1 MRILLVKP
9 NPQLLV
15 ARRLQEGFLH
25 LEPLE
30 LEMVAGGIPPEDD
43 VVIQDLSFEK
53 DPVLGFQNK
62 LIQFD
67 PQIVGFTGY
76 STQAAMVKS
85 LAALAKKINPGIIT
99 VVGGTHATIIPADY
113 KVEGI
118 DLIVRGEGGTA
129 FAVILKRYKNGEPL
143 AFGDTVLS
151 PGDAD
156 FEAKAAGLPP
166 EFPEVADIPH
176 ARRDLVDRSRYFCVW
191 TSSTDKKLD
200 TIFPRTASVRT
211 STGCAFTCSFCVV
224 HHLMRGKYLQR
235 QPEDVVDEIE
245 KIPED
250 HIYFVDDETFLNSD
264 RLTKIANLLIE
275 KGIRKK
281 YISWARSD
289 TIVKHPDLFR
299 LWKKAGLSV
308 VYVGLEAMV
317 GSRLDKYNKRTNVEI
332 NRQAIA
338 LLREIGI
345 TLHASFMVDPDFSV
359 EDFRLLEKE
368 VIKVCPAEV
377 SFTVFSPSPG
387 TELWKHHKNDYIV
400 DPYLYYD
407 CMHTILPTRLDLK
420 LFYAHF
426 AKLSRVALQA
436 NPLRVN
442 KVKVPFREIIK
453 VIALGTRYIF
463 ALRNIYKA
471 YLPKNSLNPTETAS
485 KIKRTAERLAQQK
498 G

>member
-15 ARRLQEGFLH
+15 AKRLQEGFLH

-30 LEMVAGGIPPEDD
+30 LEMVAGGLAPEDE

-53 DPVLGFQNK
+53 DPVAGFLNK
-62 LIQFD
+62 VRTFD

-76 STQAAMVKS
+76 SSQSGMVKK
-85 LAALAKKINPGIIT
+85 LAAETKKINPGITT

-113 KVEGI
+113 NTDGI
-118 DLIVRGEGGTA
+118 DIIVRGEGGTA
-129 FAVILKRYKNGEPL
+129 FRSLVDRFKKGLPL
-143 AFGDTVLS
+143 AFGDAVLS
-151 PGDAD
+151 PKDSEFAK
-156 FEAKAAGLPP
+156 KAALPPP
-166 EFPEVADIPH
+166 EFPDVADIPR

-211 STGCAFTCSFCVV
+211 STGCAFSCSFCVV

-245 KIPED
+245 KIPEN
-250 HIYFVDDETFLNSD
+250 HIYFVDDETFLNKD
-264 RLTKIANLLIE
+264 RLTKIATLLLE
-275 KGIRKK
+275 KGIKKK
-281 YISWARSD
+281 YISWARAD
-289 TIVKHPDLFR
+289 TIVKHPELFR
-299 LWKKAGLSV
+299 LWKQAGLSV

-317 GSRLDKYNKRTNVEI
+317 GSRLEKYKKRTNVDT
-332 NRQAIA
+332 NRKAVE

-368 VIKVCPAEV
+368 IMNVCPAEV
-377 SFTVFSPSPG
+377 TFTVFSPSPG
-387 TELWKHHKNDYIV
+387 TELWQRHKDEYIV

-407 CMHTILPTRLDLK
+407 CMHTILPTKLDMN

-426 AKLSRVALQA
+426 AKLSRIALQA

-442 KVKVPFREIIK
+442 RVKVPLRELAR
-453 VIALGTRYIF
+453 VIYLGTRYIF
-463 ALRNIYKA
+463 AMRNIYKD
-471 YLPKNSLNPTETAS
+471 YVVKNKP
-485 KIKRTAERLAQQK
+485 
-498 G
+498 

>member
-1 MRILLVKP
+1 
-9 NPQLLV
+9 
-15 ARRLQEGFLH
+15 
-25 LEPLE
+25 
-30 LEMVAGGIPPEDD
+30 
-43 VVIQDLSFEK
+43 
-53 DPVLGFQNK
+53 
-62 LIQFD
+62 
-67 PQIVGFTGY
+67 
-76 STQAAMVKS
+76 
-85 LAALAKKINPGIIT
+85 
-99 VVGGTHATIIPADY
+99 
-113 KVEGI
+113 
-118 DLIVRGEGGTA
+118 
-129 FAVILKRYKNGEPL
+129 
-143 AFGDTVLS
+143 
-151 PGDAD
+151 
-156 FEAKAAGLPP
+156 
-166 EFPEVADIPH
+166 
-176 ARRDLVDRSRYFCVW
+176 
-191 TSSTDKKLD
+191 
-200 TIFPRTASVRT
+200 
-211 STGCAFTCSFCVV
+211 
-224 HHLMRGKYLQR
+224 MRGKYLQR